1 VNVGGT
7 VTVFDTAIAQNIPA
21 AVFVS
26 TISVVDHNTRTVARD
41 QLLQFVPSPN
51 DAYLTSKIEAERILL
66 RRRSEYRGHMA
77 IVRPAFIYGPGNYAV
92 WKEPLR
98 LASEGK
104 MVLIGDGR
112 AAFPLIYAEDLARYI
127 LAVIRRPRFD
137 LPYDIHVVANREP
150 TTIKDI
156 FEFIADYLEVRDP
169 REVPYSLLRLGAMTA
184 SCVPPRLRVG
194 PLKLL
199 TPDRVKQYSHGY
211 DLSRVLD
218 HPLLDEISMT
228 SYRIGLSRMLDD
240 YLIKT

>member
-1 VNVGGT
+1 
-7 VTVFDTAIAQNIPA
+7 
-21 AVFVS
+21 
-26 TISVVDHNTRTVARD
+26 
-41 QLLQFVPSPN
+41 
-51 DAYLTSKIEAERILL
+51 
-66 RRRSEYRGHMA
+66 
-77 IVRPAFIYGPGNYAV
+77 
-92 WKEPLR
+92 
-98 LASEGK
+98 
-104 MVLIGDGR
+104 
-112 AAFPLIYAEDLARYI
+112 
-127 LAVIRRPRFD
+127 
-137 LPYDIHVVANREP
+137 VANREP

-194 PLKLL
+194 ALKLL